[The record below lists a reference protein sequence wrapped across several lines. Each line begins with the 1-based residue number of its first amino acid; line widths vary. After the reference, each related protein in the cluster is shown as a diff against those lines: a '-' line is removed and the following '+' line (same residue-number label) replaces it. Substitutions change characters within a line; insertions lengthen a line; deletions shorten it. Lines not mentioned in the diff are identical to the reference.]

1 MLAADTRTGEP
12 HPLRKILV
20 LGGYGGFGAR
30 LSRRLAG
37 DGFDILVTGRN
48 LDAAKA
54 LAAQLPNARA
64 LRADRNGDMAA
75 VLDEHKPF
83 LLIDAAGPFQQS
95 DDRVARA
102 CIKAGVHY
110 IDLADARDFVGAI
123 GSLDE
128 RARAAGV
135 AVVSGASSVPALSSA
150 VVVELSKGMQEVRSI
165 DMSISAS
172 NRATAG
178 ASVSSAILSY
188 VGKPVRLW
196 RGRRWQDATG
206 WHMLKRET
214 YAVAGKPP
222 LRRLVALADV
232 PDHDLLVDS
241 LAGSPSV
248 IFRAGPE
255 FAFQTFALWLLSWPV
270 IWGWLT
276 SLRKL
281 SRFLLPLQGLTTRF
295 GTARSAVTIEIK
307 GIQQGAMRARRWTLI
322 AENGDGVE
330 IPTLPAQLLARMLSD
345 NRLSPGARH
354 AGGLLSLDDF
364 RTLLRDLAIGEET
377 TEAPYTPLYQ
387 RVMGLTFAHLSE
399 PVRAMHDV
407 FGDGGAKGE
416 AIVTRGH
423 SPAARLIA
431 KLFGFP
437 ASGKHGLHV
446 SFEEHDGIEQWTR
459 DFSGQRFSS
468 RLSEEKGRL
477 VERFG
482 PFRFAFDLL
491 PRGNGLSM
499 EIRRW
504 SFLRIRLP
512 LFLAPRST
520 AYEWA
525 ENDRFHF
532 NVSIA
537 LPFIGPVVHYR
548 GWLQPID

>member
-1 MLAADTRTGEP
+1 M
-12 HPLRKILV
+12 RKILV

-37 DGFDILVTGRN
+37 DGFDVLVAGRN
-48 LDAAKA
+48 LEAAKA

-75 VLDEHKPF
+75 ILDEHKPF

-123 GSLDE
+123 GSLD
-128 RARAAGV
+128 AQAKAQGV
-135 AVVSGASSVPALSSA
+135 TVISGASSVPALSSA
-150 VVVELSKGMQEVRSI
+150 VVTELGKGMQAVRSI

-178 ASVSSAILSY
+178 ASVAAAILSY

-206 WHMLKRET
+206 WHMLRCET
-214 YAVAGKPP
+214 YVVAGHRP

-241 LAGSPSV
+241 AIGRPSV

-255 FAFQTFALWLLSWPV
+255 FAFQTLALWLLSWPV
-270 IWGWLT
+270 AWGWLT
-276 SLRKL
+276 SLRKIG
-281 SRFLLPLQGLTTRF
+281 RFLLPLQSTTAKL
-295 GTARSAVTIEIK
+295 GTARSAVTIDIK
-307 GIQQGAMRARRWTLI
+307 GIAQGAMQARRWTLI

-330 IPTLPAQLLARMLSD
+330 IPTLPAQLLARALRD

-364 RTLLRDLAIGEET
+364 RTLFRDMTIGEET
-377 TEAPYTPLYQ
+377 TEALYTPLYQ
-387 RVMGLTFAHLSE
+387 RVMGSAFAHLSE
-399 PVRAMHDV
+399 PVRTMHDV

-416 AIVTRGH
+416 AVVIRGR
-423 SPAARLIA
+423 SLAARLTA

-437 ASGKHGLHV
+437 AAGKHALHV
-446 SFEEHDGIEQWTR
+446 SFEERNGIEQWTR
-459 DFSGQRFSS
+459 DFSGQCFSS
-468 RLSEEKGRL
+468 RLSEENERL

-491 PRGNGLSM
+491 PRGNRLSM

-512 LFLAPRST
+512 LLLAPRST
-520 AYEWA
+520 AHEWA
-525 ENDRFHF
+525 QNDRFHF
-532 NVSIA
+532 DVSIA

-548 GWLQPID
+548 GWLRPID